1 MNSILKGLFK
11 KCIII
16 MFISNNSVTTDAKDG
31 DYN

>member
-1 MNSILKGLFK
+1 MNSILDRLFK

-16 MFISNNSVTTDAKDG
+16 MYISNNYVTTDAKDG